1 MWPNPKDTAYL
12 VTFTEEIPYE
22 IKDLIFVQ
30 MRMLTF
36 LLLNILE
43 KPNLVSSSLRNS
55 EITSFLDVW
64 FPVTCVN
71 VSANLQQLV
80 QSYIRENLC
89 LETGPLLVLMQLSFS
104 YTNLNKIHTNV
115 RMDKWVSNDS
125 DIVDLHFL
133 TILTMRI
140 NNANLPNMF

>member
-104 YTNLNKIHTNV
+104 YTNLNHTNV
-115 RMDKWVSNDS
+115 KMDKWVSNDS

-133 TILTMRI
+133 TILTMHI
-140 NNANLPNMF
+140 NNANLPNML

>member
-104 YTNLNKIHTNV
+104 YTNLNHTNV
-115 RMDKWVSNDS
+115 KMDKWVSNDS
-125 DIVDLHFL
+125 DIIDLHFL
-133 TILTMRI
+133 TILTMHI
-140 NNANLPNMF
+140 NNANLPNML

>member
-71 VSANLQQLV
+71 VSANFQQLV

-104 YTNLNKIHTNV
+104 YTNLNHTNV
-115 RMDKWVSNDS
+115 KMDKWVSNDS
-125 DIVDLHFL
+125 DIIDLHFL
-133 TILTMRI
+133 TILTMHI
-140 NNANLPNMF
+140 NNANLPNML

>member
-104 YTNLNKIHTNV
+104 YTNLNHTNV
-115 RMDKWVSNDS
+115 KMDKWVSNDS
-125 DIVDLHFL
+125 DTIDLHFL
-133 TILTMRI
+133 TILTMHI
-140 NNANLPNMF
+140 NNANLPNML

>member
-55 EITSFLDVW
+55 EITSFLVVW

-71 VSANLQQLV
+71 VSANFQQLV
-80 QSYIRENLC
+80 QSYIRESLC

-104 YTNLNKIHTNV
+104 YTNLNHTNV
-115 RMDKWVSNDS
+115 KMDKWVSNDS
-125 DIVDLHFL
+125 DIIDLHFL
-133 TILTMRI
+133 TILTMHI
-140 NNANLPNMF
+140 NNANLPNML